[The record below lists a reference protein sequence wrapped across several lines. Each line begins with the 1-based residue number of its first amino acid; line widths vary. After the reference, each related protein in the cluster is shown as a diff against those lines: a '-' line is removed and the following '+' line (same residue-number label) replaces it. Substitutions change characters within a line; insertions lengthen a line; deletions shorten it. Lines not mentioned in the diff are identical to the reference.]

1 MKINDRDYNAQVSGR
16 RGAGSP
22 ASPGEVNA
30 PGKNTFEQELADFDR
45 ELVREKFD
53 RLMEIV
59 DEQGKKLKQTLDKK
73 DLYEYKRRVRDL
85 LGLIQKEFARTKQS
99 FSWDN
104 SGNVR
109 TYKIIEKVDKN
120 LDLLHNFF
128 LEEQKDVLQIVSKID
143 EIRGL
148 LLDLYI

>member
-1 MKINDRDYNAQVSGR
+1 MKIDDRNYNPHLRGR
-16 RGAGSP
+16 NNVTSP
-22 ASPGEVNA
+22 SPSDDVK
-30 PGKNTFEQELADFDR
+30 PSRQNTFEGELADFDR

-59 DEQGKKLKQTLDKK
+59 DERGKKLKQSLDRK
-73 DLYEYKRRVRDL
+73 DLFEYKRCVRDL

-99 FSWDN
+99 FSWDG

-109 TYKIIEKVDKN
+109 TYKIIDKVDEN
-120 LDLLHNFF
+120 LDLLHNLF
-128 LEEQKDVLQIVSKID
+128 LEEQKDVLKIVSRID